1 MARWLGVSHTWI
13 QKLLREFARDPS
25 KMQREERLHGQVTIA
40 QLSRARELTREQKER
55 GWLREP
61 SRWKVVECKIGDNVV
76 RGVVRTKASLRAPA
90 DFNDIPPDVLSWASN
105 RSLPLS
111 PKRLSSRRGRWR
123 PGMPSPS

>member
-1 MARWLGVSHTWI
+1 
-13 QKLLREFARDPS
+13 
-25 KMQREERLHGQVTIA
+25 VTIA

-111 PKRLSSRRGRWR
+111 PKRLTSRRRLIGVSVRGSTR
-123 PGMPSPS
+123 LTG